1 MKFNFNYNFFSLPVF
16 LPLKSILLTNFFYNL
31 YVVLVCGPRMWY
43 MFFSIYINTYIWCVY
58 FEYIFLINRAQT
70 QTFNNIFSGFQFVC
84 PAVCWATK
92 QLQIVFICAAATHTP
107 HMNRM
112 DLFTWCS
119 QPPGT
124 RSGIQRLITSSSTFV
139 VVAFSIFRLQIGKVQ
154 THTQP
159 AGQGEWERAV
169 DGRWSRPG
177 GATQNGDYDLT
188 KLWVSDSTEPDRRAQ
203 GMGAK
208 SADKCG
214 DDVAALQSCWP
225 MHSGRQ
231 CLKKGFKYI
240 GKNNTRSRISR
251 SNRKYKI

>member
-1 MKFNFNYNFFSLPVF
+1 MF

-31 YVVLVCGPRMWY
+31 YVVVVCSTY
-43 MFFSIYINTYIWCVY
+43 IYFLFKNTYMCCVY

-70 QTFNNIFSGFQFVC
+70 QTLNNIFSGFQFVC

-92 QLQIVFICAAATHTP
+92 QLQIVFIYAAATHTP

-119 QPPGT
+119 QHPPPLPGT

-159 AGQGEWERAV
+159 AGQGKWERAV

-177 GATQNGDYDLT
+177 GGGGGSQNGDYDLT

-225 MHSGRQ
+225 MHHGRKCIDNWVEILQYYLWLKISG
-231 CLKKGFKYI
+231 
-240 GKNNTRSRISR
+240 
-251 SNRKYKI
+251 